1 MLEQMG
7 GGKPYHLVEFDKTSK
22 LAKEGKLLKPK
33 DEKQGSNNGDSNG
46 NTSVF
51 DFPDN
56 GDSMAESISSNQISV
71 SNHIPCPPQLVV
83 VSNHDDGSNT
93 ASIFLGNDSIS
104 EPSSP
109 GSEPELQIDLGLPSS
124 GERRGGGGDK
134 SIRVAPQPAALC
146 WGTSRG
152 LYPPPWA

>member
-1 MLEQMG
+1 
-7 GGKPYHLVEFDKTSK
+7 
-22 LAKEGKLLKPK
+22 
-33 DEKQGSNNGDSNG
+33 
-46 NTSVF
+46 
-51 DFPDN
+51 
-56 GDSMAESISSNQISV
+56 MAESISSNQISV
-71 SNHIPCPPQLVV
+71 FNHIPCPPQLVV
-83 VSNHDDGSNT
+83 VCNHDDGSNT
-93 ASIFLGNDSIS
+93 ASIFQGNDSIS

-152 LYPPPWA
+152 LYLPPWA